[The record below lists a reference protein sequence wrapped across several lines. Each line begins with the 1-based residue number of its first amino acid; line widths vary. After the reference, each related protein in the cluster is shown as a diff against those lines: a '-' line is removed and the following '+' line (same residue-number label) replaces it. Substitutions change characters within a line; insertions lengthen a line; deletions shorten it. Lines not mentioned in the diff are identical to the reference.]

1 MTVASD
7 SSVAET
13 TERLEAA
20 LREQGLIVVAVIDHA
35 ANAEN
40 ARFDLRPTRLII
52 TGNPNLG
59 TPLIQESQT
68 VAIDL
73 PQKFLI
79 WEDENGDVFVG
90 YNDPQYLADRH
101 NITGQDNVLETAA
114 NALAN
119 FAQKAATSPTTQ
131 GQTLHVA
138 ANGAGEA
145 CTTESPCGSIQTA
158 IDQAA
163 VGAHIEIGPG
173 VYSENITIPTEKEG
187 SASCRCRA

>member
-1 MTVASD
+1 MSDASAGAADTHEGNGLVTVASD

-20 LREQGLIVVAVIDHA
+20 LRERGLIVVAVIDHA

-40 ARFDLRPTRLII
+40 AGFDLRPTRLII

-59 TPLIQESQT
+59 TPLMQESQT

-90 YNDPQYLADRH
+90 YNDPKYLAGRH
-101 NITGQDNVLETAA
+101 NITGQDSVLETVA

-119 FAQKAATSPTTQ
+119 FAQRATTSPTT
-131 GQTLHVA
+131 
-138 ANGAGEA
+138 E
-145 CTTESPCGSIQTA
+145 
-158 IDQAA
+158 
-163 VGAHIEIGPG
+163 
-173 VYSENITIPTEKEG
+173 
-187 SASCRCRA
+187 